1 MTIPGVLRGMTVAHH
16 AVRAGSFIGCRNV
29 VDLTE
34 DAKPAHGQNGSYTGW
49 MYNKKAVA
57 VVETA
62 AEPFFL
68 NYWCASTLKARPRTF

>member
-1 MTIPGVLRGMTVAHH
+1 MLS
-16 AVRAGSFIGCRNV
+16 RAGSFIGCRNV

-57 VVETA
+57 VVETNDQTSTA
-62 AEPFFL
+62 IEP
-68 NYWCASTLKARPRTF
+68 